1 MAIFGQCCSKTCLYI
16 GLLCFPQGSSL
27 SSWSPRHDPAPGP
40 HSPVGIYRT
49 PVTHQCRESHQRP
62 RPAPGAFRTLL
73 QVGTSRD
80 RLPAVTTSGPFEL
93 RLEGLS
99 QGMKARG
106 SRKAYEAMMSVFPG
120 EACFEFGLPS
130 IRWTPG
136 VLLPGATA
144 SLTGHLSLWGLIANH
159 PLSPPVSSSG
169 QEQRTDL
176 PPGLTQPPVSL
187 FPSRVLKEVG
197 WG

>member
-1 MAIFGQCCSKTCLYI
+1 
-16 GLLCFPQGSSL
+16 
-27 SSWSPRHDPAPGP
+27 
-40 HSPVGIYRT
+40 
-49 PVTHQCRESHQRP
+49 
-62 RPAPGAFRTLL
+62 
-73 QVGTSRD
+73 
-80 RLPAVTTSGPFEL
+80 
-93 RLEGLS
+93 
-99 QGMKARG
+99 MKAQG
-106 SRKAYEAMMSVFPG
+106 SRKAYEAMMSGFPG
-120 EACFEFGLPS
+120 EACSEFGLPS

-136 VLLPGATA
+136 VLPGAAA

-176 PPGLTQPPVSL
+176 PPGPGLTQPPVSL